1 MNALPKV
8 RLDRTRQATPQVLER
23 LRASILSLDIVPGT
37 VLVRQE
43 LAERFGVSQTP
54 VREALLRLHEEG
66 LVEVF
71 PQHATLV
78 SRIDIAAARQ
88 AHFLRRAIELELV
101 RELALQRPEGLVA
114 ALRQQI
120 ALQAALAKAHHYTDF
135 VAADHRFHQLLYE
148 AASMQGLWD
157 IVGRGSGHVDRLRRL
172 HLPTAGKTASI
183 LKDHRAITAGIAAND
198 PDAAQAAL
206 RAHLSGTL
214 SAVAAICKQYP
225 EYVVDEG
232 PGEAGTEMA

>member
-1 MNALPKV
+1 MNAFPKV

-23 LRASILSLDIVPGT
+23 LRASILSLDLVPGT

-66 LVEVF
+66 LVDVF

-120 ALQAALAKAHHYTDF
+120 ALQDALAKAKQYENF
-135 VAADHRFHQLLYE
+135 VAADRRFHALLYE
-148 AASMQGLWD
+148 AAGMQGLQD
-157 IVGRGSGHVDRLRRL
+157 VVGRGSGHVDRLRRL

-198 PDAAQAAL
+198 PLAAQEAL
-206 RAHLSGTL
+206 RTHLSGTL
-214 SAVAAICKQYP
+214 SAVAAICRQHP
-225 EYVVDEG
+225 DYVVLPD
-232 PGEAGTEMA
+232 